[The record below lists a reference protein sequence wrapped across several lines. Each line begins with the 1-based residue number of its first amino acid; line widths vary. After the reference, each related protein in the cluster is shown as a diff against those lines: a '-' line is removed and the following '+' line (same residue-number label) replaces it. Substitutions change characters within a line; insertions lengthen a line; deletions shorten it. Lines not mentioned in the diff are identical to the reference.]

1 MMLIF
6 FVKVNLKKVFS
17 AFSAFSRHFRRIF
30 AAGGAKVPT
39 QEKKEI
45 WRRYFRRWGGQ
56 GAHTRKKKSEE
67 GMIYQLIAEGWC
79 YYDQRD
85 KTRIKA

>member
-39 QEKKEI
+39 QEKK
-45 WRRYFRRWGGQ
+45 
-56 GAHTRKKKSEE
+56 KSEE
-67 GMIYQLIAEGWC
+67 GIFAAGGAKVPTQEKKI
-79 YYDQRD
+79 
-85 KTRIKA
+85 